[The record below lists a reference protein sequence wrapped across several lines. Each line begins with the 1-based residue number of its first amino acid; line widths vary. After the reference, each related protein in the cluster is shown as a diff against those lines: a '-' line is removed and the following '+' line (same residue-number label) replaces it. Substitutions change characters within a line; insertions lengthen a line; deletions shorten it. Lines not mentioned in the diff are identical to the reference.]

1 MKISIISD
9 THFGHETCTL
19 VQKQGDSIVMGPK
32 YDAFLKA
39 VGTGNDYLVMV
50 GDVLDYSRAS
60 YEHAYQYA
68 QVFFQQIQRDG
79 IAHQIIYIA
88 GNHDA
93 DIWHIVQQ
101 QRAVINRLLH
111 GKLPVP
117 FEHSVAGII
126 DDRQGSPH
134 RGFTL
139 SSGSAK
145 TSELKYGG
153 MFLDSITGT
162 TSPTV
167 FNFVFPSLYIV
178 TDEESIIVTHGHYLE
193 PYWSILGELLMKIVS
208 DDLNVKEIDSET
220 MVELNFPFN
229 QLGCT
234 GIGHTGV
241 LASLARQIERQINDR
256 DLAHIQKY
264 LDRSITVIDNAANL
278 GWVKKVIAHYAMHKM
293 EEHIL
298 DALKNSQKSHYGT
311 DFLSKQE
318 VQDRFR
324 RFYSACLL
332 EIKALNDAM
341 NLGMPKPRK
350 FVFGHTHRPIAWNDP
365 QPPTLETASKA
376 APQAVTL
383 YNTGGWLEDEG
394 KFCGAEVF
402 IHETERGFSS
412 VSIR

>member
-9 THFGHETCTL
+9 THFGQDTCTL
-19 VQKQGDSIVMGPK
+19 VRKLGDSIVKGPK

-50 GDVLDYSRAS
+50 GDVLDYTIAS
-60 YEHAYQYA
+60 YEYAYQYA

-79 IAHQIIYIA
+79 IARQIIYIA

-101 QRAVINRLLH
+101 QRAVINRLLN
-111 GKLPVP
+111 GKLPVQ

-139 SSGSAK
+139 NNVSAK

-162 TSPTV
+162 GSPTV

-178 TDEESIIVTHGHYLE
+178 TDSESTIVTHGHYLE
-193 PYWSILGELLMKIVS
+193 PYWSVLGELLMKIVS
-208 DDLNVKEIDSET
+208 DDLDVKKIDSET

-234 GIGHTGV
+234 SIGHTGV
-241 LASLARQIERQINDR
+241 LTSLARQIEQQVNDR
-256 DLAHIQKY
+256 DLSHIRKY
-264 LDRSITVIDNAANL
+264 LDRSITVIDNAADL
-278 GWVKKVIAHYAMHKM
+278 GWIKKMIAHYAMKKI
-293 EEHIL
+293 EEHML
-298 DALKNSQKSHYGT
+298 GALKNSKNARYNA
-311 DFLSKQE
+311 DFISKQE

-332 EIKALNDAM
+332 EIKAMNDAM
-341 NLGMPKPRK
+341 NLGMPNPRR
-350 FVFGHTHRPIAWNDP
+350 FVFGHTHQPIAWNDP
-365 QPPTLETASKA
+365 QPPTLETASSA
-376 APQAVTL
+376 APQTVTL
-383 YNTGGWLEDEG
+383 YNTGGWLEEDG
-394 KFCGAEVF
+394 TFCGAEVF
-402 IHETERGFSS
+402 HYETGRGFSS